1 MDNASLSST
10 RTAPRDLA
18 AEKAVLGAAFLSK
31 GAIEEAMEFVS
42 SNDFYQ
48 RAHQIVFAAMV
59 KLNDQEKP
67 IDVLTMQS
75 ELESEHQLDNIGGTG
90 WLGANRGQCRLL
102 CQNRSR

>member
-18 AEKAVLGAAFLSK
+18 AEKAVLGAAFLSH

-67 IDVLTMQS
+67 IDVLTMQADAHYGRAFRRLQGGKRTS
-75 ELESEHQLDNIGGTG
+75 IG
-90 WLGANRGQCRLL
+90 
-102 CQNRSR
+102 

>member
-18 AEKAVLGAAFLSK
+18 AEKAVLGAAFLSH

-75 ELESEHQLDNIGGTG
+75 ELESEHQ
-90 WLGANRGQCRLL
+90 
-102 CQNRSR
+102 